1 MAGVALRFA
10 RPLPDRIHLAI
21 AGHRMIVIRWSLLL
35 ISWSIRSSLESSS
48 RWVII
53 HFVTPVT
60 RAGKM
65 LFAGCLLTCRLSYT
79 ILSSVCLRRS
89 TGPSDDRQTRLL
101 AFRINQP
108 AFSCL
113 SEQLSNLIFSEADLF
128 PHLAIGQQLIFSI
141 DLQDLF
147 HIRLLLYH
155 WGRSCRLLD
164 WWAILCFFLIGLSQ
178 ARLKGTRLCDV
189 PPLVEGNGFLRIGHT
204 TLVL

>member
-1 MAGVALRFA
+1 MLRS
-10 RPLPDRIHLAI
+10 P
-21 AGHRMIVIRWSLLL
+21 
-35 ISWSIRSSLESSS
+35 IS
-48 RWVII
+48 
-53 HFVTPVT
+53 
-60 RAGKM
+60 RAGDIS
-65 LFAGCLLTCRLSYT
+65 FAGCYHWPTFSYHP
-79 ILSSVCLRRS
+79 VCLSEALPTPLFSCLMRS
-89 TGPSDDRQTRLL
+89 TGPSDDRQTTDRQTRLL

-164 WWAILCFFLIGLSQ
+164 WWAILCFFLTIL
-178 ARLKGTRLCDV
+178 
-189 PPLVEGNGFLRIGHT
+189 
-204 TLVL
+204 

>member
-1 MAGVALRFA
+1 MPSYLPTLLYHSVVCLSEAFPA
-10 RPLPDRIHLAI
+10 PLFCCL
-21 AGHRMIVIRWSLLL
+21 M
-35 ISWSIRSSLESSS
+35 RSS
-48 RWVII
+48 
-53 HFVTPVT
+53 
-60 RAGKM
+60 
-65 LFAGCLLTCRLSYT
+65 
-79 ILSSVCLRRS
+79 
-89 TGPSDDRQTRLL
+89 GPSDDRQTRLL

-164 WWAILCFFLIGLSQ
+164 WWAILCFFLTIL
-178 ARLKGTRLCDV
+178 
-189 PPLVEGNGFLRIGHT
+189 
-204 TLVL
+204 